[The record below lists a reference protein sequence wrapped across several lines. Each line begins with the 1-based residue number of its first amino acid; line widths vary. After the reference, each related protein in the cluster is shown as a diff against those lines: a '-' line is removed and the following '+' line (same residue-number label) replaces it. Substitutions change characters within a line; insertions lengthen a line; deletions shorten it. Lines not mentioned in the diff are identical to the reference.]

1 VPAGTAGCSFLKLS
15 PALPDEVTVGQ
26 QLLPENP
33 ANGGFPEP
41 PSGEPVRVIAAR
53 HDGCA
58 EATRVRLP
66 WTLPARAVRRVRCS
80 ECSRDFDA
88 AVVEDVTAPPPRR
101 LPLVD
106 RFGPSSRAWQLASL
120 GLATAAVI
128 GGLLLIQGGDDQPET
143 GKPAAAVA
151 PRTAPPPP
159 AGHGKR
165 GHKGSGHSKASKH
178 TTLVAGS
185 SYHLALPAHWEQV
198 NPPAG
203 ATFKAVAP
211 DGDADVTLW
220 IERDPGLA
228 FDQFV
233 SRSMRQLKSLTGS
246 RPQVVD
252 RVAAPTA
259 DNSVVRLAA
268 DAPPSQPSYEVTLR
282 AAGDYRYYLA
292 ASVQPDA
299 SSEAAEGADL
309 IRESF
314 RPEGN
319 G

>member
-1 VPAGTAGCSFLKLS
+1 
-15 PALPDEVTVGQ
+15 VGQ

-41 PSGEPVRVIAAR
+41 PWGEPVRVVSAR

-66 WTLPARAVRRVRCS
+66 RTVPARAVRRVCCS

-88 AVVEDVTAPPPRR
+88 GWVQDLTPPPARHI
-101 LPLVD
+101 PLAD
-106 RFGPSSRAWQLASL
+106 RFDPSSRTWQLASL
-120 GLATAAVI
+120 GLAAVAVI
-128 GGLLLIQGGDDQPET
+128 GGLLLIQGGDEQPQAGE
-143 GKPAAAVA
+143 PAAAI
-151 PRTAPPPP
+151 APPAPAPP
-159 AGHGKR
+159 APVKHK
-165 GHKGSGHSKASKH
+165 HKGSGDSKASSKH

-198 NPPAG
+198 NPPSG

-211 DGDADVTLW
+211 GGDADVTLW
-220 IERDPGLA
+220 IKRDPGLR

-233 SRSMRQLKSLTGS
+233 SQSMRQLESLTGS
-246 RPQVVD
+246 RPQVVE
-252 RVAAPTA
+252 RVPAPTA

-268 DAPPSQPSYEVTLR
+268 DAPPNQPTYEVTLR

-299 SSEAAEGADL
+299 SSEAADGADL
-309 IRESF
+309 IEESF
-314 RPEGN
+314 APEGN

>member
-1 VPAGTAGCSFLKLS
+1 
-15 PALPDEVTVGQ
+15 VGQ

-58 EATRVRLP
+58 AATRVRLP
-66 WTLPARAVRRVRCS
+66 RTVPARAVRRVRCS

-88 AVVEDVTAPPPRR
+88 GAVEDVTAPPPRR
-101 LPLVD
+101 LSLLD
-106 RFGPSSRAWQLASL
+106 RFDPSGRAWRLASL
-120 GLATAAVI
+120 GLAAAAVA
-128 GGLLLIQGGDDQPET
+128 GGLLLIQGGDEQPQT
-143 GKPAAAVA
+143 GHPAAAVA
-151 PRTAPPPP
+151 PQSTPPPSP
-159 AGHGKR
+159 AGRKGD
-165 GHKGSGHSKASKH
+165 HKGSGDSKASKH

-198 NPPAG
+198 NPPPG

-211 DGDADVTLW
+211 GGDADVTLW
-220 IERDPGLA
+220 IERDPELA

-233 SRSMRQLKSLTGS
+233 SRSMRQLESLTGS
-246 RPQVVD
+246 RPRVVE
-252 RVAAPTA
+252 RVPAPTA
-259 DNSVVRLAA
+259 DNAVVRLAA
-268 DAPPSQPSYEVTLR
+268 DAPPHQPSYEVTLR

-299 SSEAAEGADL
+299 SSEAADGADL
-309 IRESF
+309 IEESF
-314 RPEGN
+314 TPEGN